1 MISSLGEG
9 LGLGTEPKR
18 EVEKFNPAGW
28 EGVPIDWERELER
41 RRLAE
46 AAEAGGGDWRG
57 VFFLG
62 LETDLGSFSLL
73 SSVL

>member
-46 AAEAGGGDWRG
+46 AAEA
-57 VFFLG
+57 
-62 LETDLGSFSLL
+62 SLK
-73 SSVL
+73 

>member
-1 MISSLGEG
+1 M
-9 LGLGTEPKR
+9 GTEPKR

-46 AAEAGGGDWRG
+46 AAEAGEV
-57 VFFLG
+57 VFL
-62 LETDLGSFSLL
+62 LRVRKADLGVVCSLL
-73 SSVL
+73 SSVLHINSCRR